1 MEPDLVVRMASVTQC
16 AAALAVVLAVGSAGA
31 DPFAADTTGAF
42 AADPA
47 LLSALDDLLVD
58 PVRLV
63 RGDIDRLRAL
73 PWLDAADVDA
83 LARALPISEPGAL
96 VTRAGWPAAIAAR
109 TLPFVRIAPATVN
122 DVAVAVT
129 LRADRD
135 RSELHIGGGPLQAA
149 LRTGATPA
157 GWLRVQAGAVRATAG
172 DLRAGSG
179 QGLLLWAQRAGP
191 DVGGA
196 AVRRAAGA
204 LPATT
209 RSGIR
214 GAALEWSGTRGRG
227 WGVGGR
233 ARDGSART
241 AIGLERAVAAHRFG
255 LAAARDGGRT
265 GVAAQWSRRSDGA
278 RLAAEGVWVAPAA
291 LGVAIGLETE
301 SRALGCDVRLQAT
314 RGRLLDS
321 AGIDAGALRSH
332 ALVARAHLARTHWEA
347 ELEAAHAW
355 SQQAHGTRM
364 QRSAWA
370 ARGAWHAGVHRAGL
384 HIVERRRRTFALAA
398 SRESERVARTLAVTG
413 TYRRAVAGAWALRF
427 EARGRGDPERLD
439 RACQVALER
448 DGRAAGL
455 ALAVASFLARR
466 TWALPLPGAGPMAV
480 RVRGDGVRM
489 GVATRWTLWGCSLH
503 AATACLLELG
513 SAARA
518 RADARF
524 AFSWPR

>member
-1 MEPDLVVRMASVTQC
+1 MEPDLVVRMASVTAC
-16 AAALAVVLAVGSAGA
+16 AAALALVLAVGPAAA

-42 AADPA
+42 AADAA
-47 LLSALDDLLVD
+47 LLAALDDLLAD

-63 RGDIDRLRAL
+63 SGDIDRLRAL

-83 LARALPISEPGAL
+83 LARALPIADPTAL
-96 VTRAGWPAAIAAR
+96 VTRAGWSAAIVAR
-109 TLPFVRIAPATVN
+109 TLPFVRIVPAAAKVGP
-122 DVAVAVT
+122 VAVT

-135 RSELHIGGGPLQAA
+135 RSELRVGGGPLQAA
-149 LRTGATPA
+149 LRTGETPA
-157 GWLRVQAGAVRATAG
+157 GWLRLQAGGVRATAG

-179 QGLLLWAQRAGP
+179 QGLLLWTQRAGP
-191 DVGGA
+191 DVGTA

-209 RSGIR
+209 RSGVR
-214 GAALEWSGTRGRG
+214 GAALEWSGAG
-227 WGVGGR
+227 WRAWGAGGR
-233 ARDGSART
+233 ARDGSARS
-241 AIGLERAVAAHRFG
+241 AIALERAAAAHRFG

-265 GVAAQWSRRSDGA
+265 GVAAQWLRRSDGA

-301 SRALGCDVRLQAT
+301 SRAFGCDVRLQAT

-332 ALVARAHLARTHWEA
+332 ALVVRTHLERTHWEA

-355 SQQAHGTRM
+355 SQQVHGTRM

-384 HIVERRRRTFALAA
+384 HIVERRRRTFALTA
-398 SRESERVARTLAVTG
+398 SRESERAARTLAVTG
-413 TYRRAVAGAWALRF
+413 TYRRALAGAWALRL

-439 RACQVALER
+439 RAWQVTLER
-448 DGRAAGL
+448 DGNDAGL
-455 ALAVASFLARR
+455 ALAVASFVARR

-489 GVATRWTLWGCSLH
+489 AAATRWTLWGCSLH